1 MNESVGL
8 KSAALLMLLIN
19 VVPFAYGQKTRFGPR
34 SPEAKTG
41 VDYPVRVHVTAIQIR
56 SHCSEL
62 KGPASCRDVV
72 YAESVID
79 GKKLELMG
87 DRVWLPTFYV
97 FPVTPGD
104 YKARITKEAPTAV
117 LAPLDREYELVM
129 PDETVWPCSVTGISE

>member
-1 MNESVGL
+1 MNKSVG
-8 KSAALLMLLIN
+8 LLMLLIS

-34 SPEAKTG
+34 PPETKAG
-41 VDYPVRVHVTAIQIR
+41 VDYPVRVHVTAIHIA

-62 KGPASCRDVV
+62 KEPASCRDVV

-87 DRVWLPTFYV
+87 DREWLPTFYA
-97 FPVTPGD
+97 FPVLPGD
-104 YKARITKEAPTAV
+104 YKARMTKEAPTAG

-129 PDETVWPCSVTGISE
+129 PDEKIWRCAVTGISE